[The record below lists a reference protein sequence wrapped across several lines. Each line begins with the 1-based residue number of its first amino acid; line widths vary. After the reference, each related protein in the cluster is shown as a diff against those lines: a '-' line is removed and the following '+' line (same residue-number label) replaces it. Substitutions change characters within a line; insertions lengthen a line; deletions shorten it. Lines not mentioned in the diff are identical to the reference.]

1 MSYKASD
8 ASFKDKEA
16 VLEDDDTPVKFG
28 KLFER
33 ASSITKPKTE
43 KSKGNYSDCFLD
55 KFKSR
60 LKPKQTVLPSG
71 LSKVVSLHKEK
82 YGGPDIEDQ
91 DDGDDASFGGKKNK
105 NKSDELD
112 EFDNDFEKEFQK
124 VIEERSTYTEWKR
137 NENNNVNSTKKDF
150 KTSSDA
156 KSSLDTVESNLNDE
170 NESINSK
177 SSADTVYNFESENG
191 DRQAPV
197 KFARGQRSRVSRVK
211 SDTGKQKTRV
221 PDSEEVDI
229 VSDRD
234 NRDGNDI
241 NGEEKSDDDYKDDDD
256 DCGKRKRK
264 RKTVEDTD
272 KKPIKRRKTTAGCVA
287 EVCWFDQFSIKRLTS
302 R

>member
-1 MSYKASD
+1 MLHKASD
-8 ASFKDKEA
+8 SSFKDKET
-16 VLEDDDTPVKFG
+16 VLENDDTPAKFG

-82 YGGPDIEDQ
+82 YGAPDYEDQ
-91 DDGDDASFGGKKNK
+91 DDCDDASFGGKKNK
-105 NKSDELD
+105 NKSD

-137 NENNNVNSTKKDF
+137 NENTDSTKKDF
-150 KTSSDA
+150 KASSDA
-156 KSSLDTVESNLNDE
+156 KSSLDTVKSNLNDE

-177 SSADTVYNFESENG
+177 SSAVTVNDFESENS

-197 KFARGQRSRVSRVK
+197 KFARGQRTRVSRVK

-221 PDSEEVDI
+221 PDFEEVDI

-241 NGEEKSDDDYKDDDD
+241 NGEEKSDDDYKDDDN

-287 EVCWFDQFSIKRLTS
+287 EVC
-302 R
+302 